1 MTIYK
6 DRMKNVVLS
15 LDRGFRTQASRL
27 FGDAGFPGEKIFVGN
42 ASEAT
47 AILRF
52 DRMALNI
59 CVSPDNLETPAYL
72 EILANI
78 NAVVAGSSI
87 LTLAYFRLDQAREL
101 NDVKAG
107 LPYLNLRLLP
117 IKRADFISVFRSM
130 RGISVEGF
138 RPPEIQTGGKVE
150 GPERQKKSA
159 KEGSVLSFFEAT
171 KHLRESIEAVNELHK
186 DSGQVDLLRRIGQRF
201 NGLVGAYCFFQN
213 QPGFKELFH
222 LSVVVDDISR
232 HYDGTS
238 PAAMD
243 PGHLNLLTD
252 AVRAAFVV
260 LKRLREGLEPEPTQT
275 EEAMRIFDSFQNDLT
290 ITKRERSSQDDVEAL
305 LQQFGTG

>member
-6 DRMKNVVLS
+6 DKMKNVVLS

-52 DRMALNI
+52 DRLALNI

-78 NAVVAGSSI
+78 NTVVAGSSI

-101 NDVKAG
+101 NEVKAG

-117 IKRADFISVFRSM
+117 IKRADFISVFRSL

-138 RPPEIQTGGKVE
+138 RPPEIQSGGKFE
-150 GPERQKKSA
+150 GPDRQKKLA

-171 KHLRESIEAVNELHK
+171 KHLRESIDAVNELHK
-186 DSGQVDLLRRIGQRF
+186 DSGHLDLLHRIGQRF

-213 QPGFKELFH
+213 QAGFKELFH

-238 PAAMD
+238 ATAMD
-243 PGHLNLLTD
+243 PQHLNLLTD
-252 AVRAAFVV
+252 AVRAAFVI
-260 LKRLREGLEPEPTQT
+260 LKRLRDGLDPEPAQT
-275 EEAMRIFDSFQNDLT
+275 EEAMRIFESFQNDST
-290 ITKRERSSQDDVEAL
+290 ITKRERSSQDEVEAL